1 MKRKEIIHL
10 LLIAVAMMMFTACA
24 SSRRVVSDNHQET
37 KDSVK
42 TELQDSVHKQVAA
55 SDSAARKLIEDK
67 QTTATSSES
76 GEYEETIQEHITET
90 TDSSGNRQ
98 KTTQR
103 TTHRKGSHSNQSS
116 YDERLRMQQQE
127 INRMQKII
135 DSLSVRTRSDVG
147 THWEATDSLSDTPE
161 KNTREVRKATWQETA
176 RKNSFALF
184 LILVIVLLLATIK
197 KHTDNGQG
205 KKEQK

>member
-1 MKRKEIIHL
+1 ML
-10 LLIAVAMMMFTACA
+10 AACTT
-24 SSRRVVSDNHQET
+24 SRRVVSDNHQET

-67 QTTATSSES
+67 QTTVTASES

-127 INRMQKII
+127 INQMQKTI

-147 THWEATDSLSDTPE
+147 THWEATDSLSDTQE
-161 KNTREVRKATWQETA
+161 KNTTETRKAVWQKKA
-176 RKNSFALF
+176 RQNSFALF

-197 KHTDNGQG
+197 KHTDNGKG
-205 KKEQK
+205 KEEQK

>member
-42 TELQDSVHKQVAA
+42 TELQDSVYKQVAA

-98 KTTQR
+98 KTINR
-103 TTHRKGSHSNQSS
+103 TTHRKGSHNNQSS
-116 YDERLRMQQQE
+116 YDERLQRQQQE
-127 INRMQKII
+127 IAQMLKTI
-135 DSLSVRTRSDVG
+135 DSLSVRTRSNVG
-147 THWEATDSLSDTPE
+147 THWEATDSLSDTQE